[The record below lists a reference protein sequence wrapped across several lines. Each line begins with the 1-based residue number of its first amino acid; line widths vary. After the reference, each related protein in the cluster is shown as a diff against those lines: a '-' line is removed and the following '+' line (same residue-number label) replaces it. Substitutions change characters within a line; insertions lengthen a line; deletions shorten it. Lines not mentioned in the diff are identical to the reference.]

1 MISWIISLKH
11 AFPGLWN
18 KIESANGALFKIRW
32 RNIEHITSETIKDY
46 APEGFVFSLIGQDD
60 IPALSE
66 FLETQPEDSFQYFRP
81 HLFDT
86 GTLGRLWRN
95 KSFLMMKVTD
105 TEGKMAGYFFLRCFF
120 IGVAFAG
127 LIVDKDLQNM
137 GLGRRIWASCMRV
150 CDLAHLRMFATVSAF
165 NVPSLKSCRHGTV
178 MKVFRRMKKDYL
190 LIECK
195 IKQ

>member
-32 RNIEHITSETIKDY
+32 RNIEHISSETIKDY

-105 TEGKMAGYFFLRCFF
+105 TEGKMAGYFFLRCFSSVWLSPVLSWTRTF
-120 IGVAFAG
+120 RTWDSAGAFG
-127 LIVDKDLQNM
+127 L
-137 GLGRRIWASCMRV
+137 RACAS
-150 CDLAHLRMFATVSAF
+150 ATWHICGCS
-165 NVPSLKSCRHGTV
+165 PRSPLPTCHP
-178 MKVFRRMKKDYL
+178 
-190 LIECK
+190 
-195 IKQ
+195 